1 METRRS
7 ISGAVGPGVDLVG
20 EEAGAEEALAGVA
33 ALAGVVALAGAGKK
47 AKAETRTVDE
57 IMHSIPYD

>member
-20 EEAGAEEALAGVA
+20 EEAGAEE

>member
-7 ISGAVGPGVDLVG
+7 ISGAVGLGVDLVG
-20 EEAGAEEALAGVA
+20 EEAGAEE